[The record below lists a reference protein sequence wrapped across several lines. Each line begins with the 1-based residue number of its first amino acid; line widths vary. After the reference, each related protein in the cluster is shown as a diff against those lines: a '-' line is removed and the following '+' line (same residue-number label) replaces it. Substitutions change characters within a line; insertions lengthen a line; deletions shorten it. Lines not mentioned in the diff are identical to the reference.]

1 VIDEGV
7 TKFDVEWIHADPLDL
22 PEIDELIKW
31 RRPLYDAGLVG
42 EYADIGIGYGN
53 ISARVGDS
61 ERFVISGTQ
70 TGHVADTGPEHYAL
84 VSEVDINTNRVVCEG
99 PVQASSEA
107 MTHATIYALNESI
120 HAVVHIHSTPL
131 WLALKDK
138 IPTTSADVPYG
149 TPEMALEFRRLF
161 VETDFCTT
169 GVAVMAGHDDG
180 LVSIGRS
187 MSEAARRVLA
197 LKPG

>member
-1 VIDEGV
+1 MIDEGV
-7 TKFDVEWIHADPLDL
+7 TKFDVEWIHAGPLDL
-22 PEIDELIKW
+22 PEIDELINW
-31 RRPLYDAGLVG
+31 RKPLYDAGLVG

-70 TGHVADTGPEHYAL
+70 TGHIADTGPEHYAL
-84 VSEVDINTNRVVCEG
+84 VSEVDINSNRVVCEG